1 MYKTQNGGMKMGKVN
16 NKKTS
21 NFIMKFIGNKN
32 VVTLFGLLA
41 CVGVLFFGYNY
52 RVNVAISPISVPY
65 AKESIASRT
74 LITSDMVGTIK
85 VSSDYLGS
93 ATSVIRD
100 SQEVV
105 NKYVSY
111 KTNIPKGSLF
121 FKEQLKEADE
131 MPDSAFANIEDG
143 YTIFSLAVTVDDT
156 YANSIFAGQ
165 YIDLYMSAQDDES
178 DNNLVIYGRLIESIR
193 VLAVKDKRGR
203 NILQTS
209 MSAGLKPAELL
220 FAVEDEMFLLLM
232 QSQYIRGN
240 VKLVPVLRNQQ
251 YTTDQGETLVSSV
264 QLQDFIKR
272 KVEVLG

>member
-1 MYKTQNGGMKMGKVN
+1 MGKVN
-16 NKKTS
+16 SKKTN
-21 NFIMKFIGNKN
+21 NFIMRFVGNKN
-32 VVTLFGLLA
+32 VVTFLGLAA

-65 AKESIASRT
+65 AKESIAART

-165 YIDLYMSAQDDES
+165 YIDLYMSAKDDES
-178 DNNLVIYGRLIESIR
+178 ENNLVIYGRLIESIR

-232 QSQYIRGN
+232 QSQYIQGN
-240 VKLVPVLRNQQ
+240 IKLVPVLRNQQ
-251 YTTDQGETLVSSV
+251 YTVDQGETLVSSV
-264 QLQDFIKR
+264 QLQEFIKR

>member
-1 MYKTQNGGMKMGKVN
+1 MGKMN
-16 NKKTS
+16 GKKSS
-21 NFIMKFIGNKN
+21 NFLVKFVGNKN
-32 VVTLFGLLA
+32 VVTFLGLIA
-41 CVGVLFFGYNY
+41 CVGVLFVGYNY

-85 VSSDYLGS
+85 VSNDYLGS

-121 FKEQLKEADE
+121 FKDQLKEADE
-131 MPDSAFANIEDG
+131 MPDSAFANIDDG

-156 YANSIFAGQ
+156 YANSIYAGQ
-165 YIDLYMSAQDDES
+165 YIDLYMSAKDDQSE
-178 DNNLVIYGRLIESIR
+178 DNLIMYGRLIESIR
-193 VLAVKDKRGR
+193 VLAVKDKQGR
-203 NILQTS
+203 NILKTS
-209 MSAGLKPAELL
+209 MASGLKPAELL

-232 QSQYIRGN
+232 QSQYIPGN

-251 YTTDQGETLVSSV
+251 YTIDQGETLVSSAY
-264 QLQDFIKR
+264 LQEFIKR
-272 KVEVLG
+272 KVTVLG